1 MINNKKIIAVIPARK
16 GSKGLK
22 GKNIK
27 ELCGKPLIA
36 WSIEAALSSKYLD
49 EIVVST
55 DDKATID
62 IANKYGA
69 SAPFLRPEYLSS
81 DVATTFDVLKHT
93 INFYKN
99 ELNKEFDYIVLLEP
113 TSPLRDFSD
122 IDNAVE
128 RLIYSDASSIVGI
141 SKTEDQNPVFLVN
154 KDKDDFI
161 SGYVSKDMPS
171 LRRQDVKDI
180 YFFDGSIYI
189 SELKSLL
196 DRETFYHN
204 NTIGFEMPKYKS
216 LEVDDI
222 YDFIM
227 VEAIMKYKKYK

>member
-49 EIVVST
+49 EVVVST